1 MHTNKNIAAPFSSL
15 RFWRP
20 RRGSWCALL
29 LNISIKNP
37 DIKSGFLCNYRASAT
52 SRLVDPRRSR
62 PRPFCSPFGFQ
73 PQTRIRLRLSRP
85 YAFGDPAGAV
95 CLLSA
100 YKLKKPDFRPVFKF
114 IAQRGTRTLKP
125 CGMRP
130 SNARV
135 YQFRH
140 LRENLTNEGFKEHL
154 CDYIYILLKK
164 YAPRN

>member
-1 MHTNKNIAAPFSSL
+1 M
-15 RFWRP
+15 
-20 RRGSWCALL
+20 
-29 LNISIKNP
+29 
-37 DIKSGFLCNYRASAT
+37 
-52 SRLVDPRRSR
+52 
-62 PRPFCSPFGFQ
+62 
-73 PQTRIRLRLSRP
+73 RLSRP
-85 YAFGDPAGAV
+85 YAGKAV